1 MELSELLSSIGA
13 EDMEKLKKTAQG
25 LLGGGAE
32 NKPSPLDG
40 IDPRMLEVLGKTANL
55 MSRSDPRCD
64 LLTALKPLLG
74 EARRARV
81 DDAVRL
87 LRMSALLP
95 QVLGQGGRK

>member
-1 MELSELLSSIGA
+1 MDLSELLSSIGA

-25 LLGGGAE
+25 LLGGGE
-32 NKPSPLDG
+32 SKPSPLDG
-40 IDPRMLEVLGKTANL
+40 LDPRMLEGLGKAADL

-64 LLTALKPLLG
+64 LLNALKPLLS
-74 EARRARV
+74 ETRRARV

-95 QVLGQGGRK
+95 QVLGQGGRR

>member
-1 MELSELLSSIGA
+1 MMDLSDILSSIGE
-13 EDMEKLKKTAQG
+13 EDMERLKQTAQG
-25 LLGGGAE
+25 LLGGGAA
-32 NKPSPLDG
+32 KPSPLADL
-40 IDPRMLEVLGKTANL
+40 DPRLLDGLGKAADL

>member
-1 MELSELLSSIGA
+1 MDLTELLSSIGA
-13 EDMEKLKKTAQG
+13 EDMEKLKQTAQG
-25 LLGGGAE
+25 LLGGGEQKA
-32 NKPSPLDG
+32 SPLSDL
-40 IDPRMLEVLGKTANL
+40 DPRLLQGLGKAADL
-55 MSRSDPRCD
+55 MTRSDPRCD